1 MNNILEKLD
10 LTKKELQVLQAIAK
24 SHPYFPDLALD
35 DYTFNN
41 KMYKPNV
48 MIYVRLINLGLIS
61 RDKNSLILNK
71 SIAKK
76 YWEDIVHS
84 IPVELVPNIN
94 REFLEN
100 SPLENLK
107 SAYTTLT
114 SSSPDKL
121 SREKI
126 ITTILS
132 YFENK
137 GDKKMVKETSKITPS
152 MAAKENNISPSVF
165 RKMLRKL
172 YGKTEGNWDLT
183 QDKVNAVLKA
193 LDEHRKEVAAGR
205 SKRMAK
211 LQEARKKAQAAKTS
225 ASKPAAKPVAKKAPV
240 KK

>member
-1 MNNILEKLD
+1 MINISEKLK
-10 LTKKELQVLQAIAK
+10 LTKKQLQVLQAIAK

-41 KMYKPNV
+41 K
-48 MIYVRLINLGLIS
+48 IYRAEDKLLYADLIERGIITRN
-61 RDKNSLILNK
+61 KNCLFLNK

-76 YWEDIVHS
+76 YWQDLIYT

-137 GDKKMVKETSKITPS
+137 GEEKMEKETKKLTPA
-152 MAAKENNISPSVF
+152 MAAKENNISPSTF

-172 YGKTEGNWDLT
+172 YGKSEGNWELN

-205 SKRMAK
+205 AERMNK
-211 LQEARKKAQAAKTS
+211 LQEARKKAQATK
-225 ASKPAAKPVAKKAPV
+225 AKPVTAKKAPA